1 MMNYIKSTSSEI
13 ELTNRTDLYPDM
25 MLYSY
30 LIRPSK
36 GDVKHFYSDDKE
48 TLILLQEGSLT
59 LKYEDKEAT
68 ITRSNVFDDAPVGLQ
83 FNKQSQ
89 LKLLQMKIVNTY
101 VSKQKMIKRIQPLYS
116 IKIM

>member
-48 TLILLQEGSLT
+48 TLILFT
-59 LKYEDKEAT
+59 KYQTNEK
-68 ITRSNVFDDAPVGLQ
+68 
-83 FNKQSQ
+83 K
-89 LKLLQMKIVNTY
+89 
-101 VSKQKMIKRIQPLYS
+101 S
-116 IKIM
+116 ISYCGIIFIAIH

>member
-48 TLILLQEGSLT
+48 TLRL
-59 LKYEDKEAT
+59 
-68 ITRSNVFDDAPVGLQ
+68 N
-83 FNKQSQ
+83 
-89 LKLLQMKIVNTY
+89 
-101 VSKQKMIKRIQPLYS
+101 
-116 IKIM
+116 

>member
-36 GDVKHFYSDDKE
+36 GDVKHF
-48 TLILLQEGSLT
+48 L
-59 LKYEDKEAT
+59 
-68 ITRSNVFDDAPVGLQ
+68 V
-83 FNKQSQ
+83 
-89 LKLLQMKIVNTY
+89 
-101 VSKQKMIKRIQPLYS
+101 MIKKL
-116 IKIM
+116 